1 MSKTRID
8 WCDEVW
14 NPVWGCK
21 RECFFKC
28 YAKGFHKRFAK
39 KLGIT
44 NPFEKPTWI
53 ESNFQKKLPNKPKR
67 IFVGSM
73 SDIEY
78 WEDGWMQKVLNKI
91 KDYPQ
96 HTFLFLTKNPS
107 SYVGWNFPENCWIG
121 VTWIGTEFGWLKKA
135 IPQEVLA
142 KNKRNIKFIS
152 IEPLLGVEEPVMS
165 IFQFIDWVIV
175 GGLTPKPVHK
185 RVWVEDILK
194 EAKRKDVPVFLK
206 NNLHWHKKIQE
217 FPG

>member
-1 MSKTRID
+1 MNKLSKTKID

-21 RECFFKC
+21 RNCFFKC

-44 NPFEKPTWI
+44 NSFEVPTWI
-53 ESNFQKKLPNKPKR
+53 ESNFQKRLPTKPKR

-78 WEDGWMQKVLNKI
+78 WQIGWMKKVLKKI

-96 HTFLFLTKNPS
+96 HIFLFLTKSPS
-107 SYVGWNFPENCWIG
+107 VYKRFEFPKNCWFG
-121 VTWIGTEFGWLKKA
+121 LTVTG
-135 IPQEVLA
+135 
-142 KNKRNIKFIS
+142 NIDTHKIDKLRMVETTNLRFIS
-152 IEPLLGVEEPVMS
+152 IEPLLSE
-165 IFQFIDWVIV
+165 INFNLLYADWIIV

-185 RVWVEDILK
+185 EHWVELIHTIARMHEIPLFLK
-194 EAKRKDVPVFLK
+194 E
-206 NNLHWHKKIQE
+206 NLHWSKTIQQ
-217 FPG
+217 FPKEMNL